1 MPRRNEI
8 NYLLWHWQR
17 RHGQGEREDGEEV
30 QICKMVLST
39 SNSHHF
45 IPQSA
50 SQIGCKL
57 CSEDDSFVN
66 IHDFRVPTRV
76 AIGNNA
82 PSSYISCKYNLLRW
96 VGLVNKI
103 DEEQGDVDVQFV
115 HPHGPRKT
123 FNWPQGS
130 DSCYVPMKNIV
141 CAIQAPY
148 YIHWKNLQNLWW
160 RLWQN
165 GCCICKTSFVN
176 SCWFGAVKT
185 CYDVPYK

>member
-1 MPRRNEI
+1 MKSIIFFGIDKEDMVKVREKMEKRFKYVRWYSVQVTVIISFPSQHHKLDANCAVRMTHLWTSMTSEFQLE
-8 NYLLWHWQR
+8 LLLATMHHR
-17 RHGQGEREDGEEV
+17 LTSLASI
-30 QICKMVLST
+30 ICC
-39 SNSHHF
+39 
-45 IPQSA
+45 
-50 SQIGCKL
+50 G
-57 CSEDDSFVN
+57 
-66 IHDFRVPTRV
+66 
-76 AIGNNA
+76 
-82 PSSYISCKYNLLRW
+82 
-96 VGLVNKI
+96 GLVWWTKLFG
-103 DEEQGDVDVQFV
+103 EQGDVDVQFV

-130 DSCYVPMKNIV
+130 NSCYVPMKNIV